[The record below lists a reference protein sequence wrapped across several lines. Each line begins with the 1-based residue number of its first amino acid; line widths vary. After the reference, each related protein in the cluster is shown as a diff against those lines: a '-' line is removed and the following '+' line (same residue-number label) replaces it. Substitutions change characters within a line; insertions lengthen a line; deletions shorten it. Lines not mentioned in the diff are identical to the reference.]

1 MRMVYYGDTKPRL
14 RTAVF
19 FSVHAGASLKKGV
32 FPHVNFGRQAVNRTL
47 REAESG
53 IEKRRSFAAMMAA
66 RAAFAAL
73 ILGVALLAACA
84 YGAFR
89 GIIDSAPEINPENI
103 TPMGYATNVYDAQGN
118 LTETLVMAGSN
129 REEATYDEFPQDLI
143 DAFVAIED
151 ARFWQHHGIDT
162 RSIMRAIVGVVKGDS
177 SSGGGSTITQ
187 QLIKNNIFNGGRE
200 KTFGEKLERKIQ
212 EQYLA
217 VQLEKM
223 MDKKEILTNYLN
235 TINLGN
241 NALGVK
247 VAARRY
253 FNKEVSDLT
262 LSECTVLAG
271 ITQNPSHL
279 NPITGQEA
287 NAEKRKIILRYMLE
301 QGYITR
307 EEQEEALADDVYSRI
322 QNVDVI
328 TKERATHT
336 YSYFTDALVEQVLE
350 DFRDKFGY
358 TDTQAHNLLYSGG
371 LSIYTTQDPE
381 LQDIVDSEVNNPEN
395 YPVTKYALEYRLSVQ
410 KPDGSTQNYSEENV
424 LAWHQ
429 EQGDDAFDGLYSTE
443 EEASA
448 DAAAYRA
455 SVVSEGDE
463 VLGETIHIVLEPQD
477 SFVLIEQSTGQ
488 VKALSGGRG
497 EKTASLSLNRASGT
511 FRQPGSTFKVL
522 STFAPAIDSCGQ
534 TLASV
539 YYDGPYEANGKK
551 FRNWYG
557 EDKYLG
563 WSSIRDGI
571 VYSMNIVAVRCL
583 METVTPQ
590 LGVEYCKK
598 FGITSLTDT
607 DYNPSLAL
615 GGLTEG
621 VSNLELTAAFAS
633 IANGG
638 VYTKPVF
645 YTKILDHDGKV
656 LIDNEPEQS
665 RVLKETTA
673 FLLTDAMAQSMVS
686 SRKFAQSGSN
696 VNSTSTRAKI
706 ANMSCAG
713 KSGTTSSNK
722 DVWFVGFTPY
732 YTAGIWGGCDAN
744 QSLTSGNGGNS
755 FHKDIWRKIMERIHA
770 DLTDTGFP
778 VPDGIVQAQVCRKSG
793 KLAVQGICDNDPR
806 GDAIYT
812 EYFARGS
819 IPTEMCD
826 KHTAVTVCSVSHQL
840 PNQYC
845 PSTTSRV
852 VMVVPDD
859 GATTDD
865 STLAVHGYCTIHNAM
880 TQLEE
885 RMQNQDDEDSESE
898 SADSGGTSATVSPAG
913 SGGTSPG

>member
-1 MRMVYYGDTKPRL
+1 M
-14 RTAVF
+14 
-19 FSVHAGASLKKGV
+19 
-32 FPHVNFGRQAVNRTL
+32 NFGRQAVNRTL
-47 REAESG
+47 RESESG
-53 IEKRRSFAAMMAA
+53 SEKRRNFLVMMAV
-66 RAAFAAL
+66 RTAFAAFL
-73 ILGVALLAACA
+73 LGIALLAALA
-84 YGAFR
+84 FGAVR
-89 GIIDSAPEINPENI
+89 GIIDSSPEINPAKI
-103 TPMGYATNVYDAQGN
+103 TPMGFATNVYDAQGN

-129 REEATYDEFPQDLI
+129 REEATYDELPQDLI

-151 ARFWQHHGIDT
+151 ARFWQHKGIDT

-217 VQLEKM
+217 VKLETM
-223 MDKKEILTNYLN
+223 MDKKVILTNYLN

-262 LSECTVLAG
+262 LSECAILAG
-271 ITQNPSHL
+271 ITQNPSRL
-279 NPITGQEA
+279 NPITGREA
-287 NAEKRKIILRYMLE
+287 NAEKRKVILRYMLE

-307 EEQEEALADDVYSRI
+307 EEEEEALADDVYSRI
-322 QNVDVI
+322 QNVDLI

-336 YSYFTDALVEQVLE
+336 YSYFTDALVEQVLD
-350 DFRDKFGY
+350 DFRDRFGY

-381 LQDIVDSEVNNPEN
+381 LQSIVDSEVNNPEN
-395 YPVTKYALEYRLSVQ
+395 YAVTKYALEYRLSIE
-410 KPDGSTQNYSEENV
+410 KPDGSTENYSEENV
-424 LAWHQ
+424 ITWHQ
-429 EQGDDAFDGLYSTE
+429 EQGDDAFDGLYPTE
-443 EEASA
+443 EAASA
-448 DAAAYRA
+448 DVANYRA
-455 SVVSEGDE
+455 SVLSEGDSI
-463 VLGETIHIVLEPQD
+463 LGETTHIVLEPQD

-497 EKTASLSLNRASGT
+497 EKTASLSLNRATGT

-522 STFAPAIDSCGQ
+522 SAFAPAIDSCGQ

-539 YYDGPYEANGKK
+539 YYDGPYEANGKQ
-551 FRNWYG
+551 FHNWYG
-557 EDKYLG
+557 DDRYLG

-590 LGVEYCKK
+590 LGIEYCRK

-607 DYNPSLAL
+607 DYNPSTAL
-615 GGLTEG
+615 GGLTKG

-645 YTKILDHDGKV
+645 YTRILDHDGKV
-656 LIDNEPEQS
+656 LIDNTPEQS
-665 RVLKETTA
+665 RVLKESTA
-673 FLLTDAMAQSMVS
+673 FLLTDAMAESMVS
-686 SRKFAQSGSN
+686 SRKFAQSGFS

-713 KSGTTSSNK
+713 KSGTTTNNK

-744 QSLTSGNGGNS
+744 QPLTSGNGGNS
-755 FHKDIWRKIMERIHA
+755 YHKDIWRKIMERIHA
-770 DLTDTGFP
+770 DLPDTGFP
-778 VPDGIVQAQVCRKSG
+778 VPDDIVQSQVCRKSG
-793 KLAVQGICDNDPR
+793 KLPVKGICSSDPR
-806 GDAIYT
+806 GDAVYT

-826 KHTAVTVCSVSHQL
+826 KHAAVNVCSVSHQL

-859 GATTDD
+859 GAATDD
-865 STLAVHGYCTIHNAM
+865 STLAVHGYCTIHSAV
-880 TQLEE
+880 TAAEE
-885 RMQNQDDEDSESE
+885 RGTDSASE
-898 SADSGGTSATVSPAG
+898 TDPEAEETASSSPGRRSSVTPAGGASPGANPSGGTQRIPE
-913 SGGTSPG
+913 PQN

>member
-1 MRMVYYGDTKPRL
+1 M
-14 RTAVF
+14 
-19 FSVHAGASLKKGV
+19 
-32 FPHVNFGRQAVNRTL
+32 NFGRQAVNRTL
-47 REAESG
+47 RESESG
-53 IEKRRSFAAMMAA
+53 SEKRRNFLVMMAV
-66 RAAFAAL
+66 RTAFAAFL
-73 ILGVALLAACA
+73 LGIALLAALA
-84 YGAFR
+84 FGAVR
-89 GIIDSAPEINPENI
+89 GIIDSSPEINPAKI
-103 TPMGYATNVYDAQGN
+103 TPMGFATNVYDAQGN

-129 REEATYDEFPQDLI
+129 REEATYDELPQDLI

-151 ARFWQHHGIDT
+151 ARFWQHKGIDT

-217 VQLEKM
+217 VKLETM
-223 MDKKEILTNYLN
+223 MDKKVILTNYLN

-262 LSECTVLAG
+262 LSECAVLAG
-271 ITQNPSHL
+271 ITQNPSRL
-279 NPITGQEA
+279 NPITGREA
-287 NAEKRKIILRYMLE
+287 NAEKRKVILRYMLE

-307 EEQEEALADDVYSRI
+307 EEEEEALTDDVYSRI
-322 QNVDVI
+322 QNVDLI

-336 YSYFTDALVEQVLE
+336 YSYFTDALVEQVLD
-350 DFRDKFGY
+350 DFRDRFGY

-381 LQDIVDSEVNNPEN
+381 LQSIVDSEVNNPEN
-395 YPVTKYALEYRLSVQ
+395 YAVTKYALEYRLSIE
-410 KPDGSTQNYSEENV
+410 KPDGSTENYSEENV
-424 LAWHQ
+424 LTWHQ
-429 EQGDDAFDGLYSTE
+429 EQGDDAFDGLYPTE
-443 EEASA
+443 EAASA
-448 DAAAYRA
+448 DVANYRA
-455 SVVSEGDE
+455 SVLSEGDSI
-463 VLGETIHIVLEPQD
+463 LGETTHIVLEPQD

-497 EKTASLSLNRASGT
+497 EKTASLSLNRATGT

-522 STFAPAIDSCGQ
+522 SAFAPAIDSCGQ

-539 YYDGPYEANGKK
+539 YYDGPYEANGKQ
-551 FRNWYG
+551 FHNWYG
-557 EDKYLG
+557 DDRYLG
-563 WSSIRDGI
+563 LSSIRDGI

-590 LGVEYCKK
+590 LGIEYCRK

-607 DYNPSLAL
+607 DYNPSTAL
-615 GGLTEG
+615 GGLTKG

-645 YTKILDHDGKV
+645 YTRILDHDGKV
-656 LIDNEPEQS
+656 LIDNTPEQS
-665 RVLKETTA
+665 RVLKESTA
-673 FLLTDAMAQSMVS
+673 FLLTDAMAESMVS
-686 SRKFAQSGSN
+686 SRKFAQSGFS

-713 KSGTTSSNK
+713 KSGTTTNNK

-744 QSLTSGNGGNS
+744 QPLTSGNGGNS
-755 FHKDIWRKIMERIHA
+755 YHKDIWRKIMERIHA
-770 DLTDTGFP
+770 DLPDTGFP
-778 VPDGIVQAQVCRKSG
+778 IPDDIVQSQVCRKSG
-793 KLAVQGICDNDPR
+793 KLPVKGICSSDPR
-806 GDAIYT
+806 GDAVYT

-826 KHTAVTVCSVSHQL
+826 KHAAVNVCSVSHQL

-859 GATTDD
+859 GAATDD
-865 STLAVHGYCTIHNAM
+865 STLAVHGYCTIHSAA
-880 TQLEE
+880 TAAEE
-885 RMQNQDDEDSESE
+885 WGTDSASETDPEDEETASS
-898 SADSGGTSATVSPAG
+898 SPGRRTSVTPA
-913 SGGTSPG
+913 GGTSPGANPSGGTQRIPEPQN

>member
-1 MRMVYYGDTKPRL
+1 M
-14 RTAVF
+14 
-19 FSVHAGASLKKGV
+19 
-32 FPHVNFGRQAVNRTL
+32 NFGRQAVNRTL
-47 REAESG
+47 RESESG
-53 IEKRRSFAAMMAA
+53 SEKRRNFLVMMAV
-66 RAAFAAL
+66 RTAFAAFL
-73 ILGVALLAACA
+73 LGIALLAALA
-84 YGAFR
+84 FGAVR
-89 GIIDSAPEINPENI
+89 GIIDSSPEINPAKI
-103 TPMGYATNVYDAQGN
+103 TPMGFATNVYDAQGN

-129 REEATYDEFPQDLI
+129 REEATYDELPQDLI

-151 ARFWQHHGIDT
+151 ARFWQHKGIDT

-217 VQLEKM
+217 VKLETM
-223 MDKKEILTNYLN
+223 MDKKVILTNYLN

-262 LSECTVLAG
+262 LSECAILAG
-271 ITQNPSHL
+271 ITQNPSRL
-279 NPITGQEA
+279 NPITGREA
-287 NAEKRKIILRYMLE
+287 NAEKRKVILRYMLE

-307 EEQEEALADDVYSRI
+307 EEEEEALADDVYSRI
-322 QNVDVI
+322 QNVDLI

-336 YSYFTDALVEQVLE
+336 YSYFTDALVEQVLD
-350 DFRDKFGY
+350 DFRDRFGY

-381 LQDIVDSEVNNPEN
+381 LQSIVDSEVNNPEN
-395 YPVTKYALEYRLSVQ
+395 YAVTKYALEYRLSIE
-410 KPDGSTQNYSEENV
+410 KPDGSTENYSEENV
-424 LAWHQ
+424 LTWHQ
-429 EQGDDAFDGLYSTE
+429 EQGDDAFDGLYPTE
-443 EEASA
+443 EAASA
-448 DAAAYRA
+448 DVANYRA
-455 SVVSEGDE
+455 SVLSEGDSI
-463 VLGETIHIVLEPQD
+463 LGETTHIVLEPQD

-497 EKTASLSLNRASGT
+497 EKTASLSLNRATGT

-522 STFAPAIDSCGQ
+522 SAFAPAIDSCGQ

-539 YYDGPYEANGKK
+539 YYDGPYEANGKQ
-551 FRNWYG
+551 FHNWYG
-557 EDKYLG
+557 DDRYLG

-590 LGVEYCKK
+590 LGIEYCRK

-607 DYNPSLAL
+607 DYNPSTAL
-615 GGLTEG
+615 GGLTKG

-645 YTKILDHDGKV
+645 YTRILDHDGKV
-656 LIDNEPEQS
+656 LIDNTPEQS
-665 RVLKETTA
+665 RVLKESTA
-673 FLLTDAMAQSMVS
+673 FLLTDAMAESMVS
-686 SRKFAQSGSN
+686 SRKFAQSGFS

-713 KSGTTSSNK
+713 KSGTTTNNK

-744 QSLTSGNGGNS
+744 QPLTSGNGGNS
-755 FHKDIWRKIMERIHA
+755 YHKDIWRKIMERIHA
-770 DLTDTGFP
+770 DLPDTGFP
-778 VPDGIVQAQVCRKSG
+778 VPDDIVQSQVCRKSG
-793 KLAVQGICDNDPR
+793 KLPVKGICSSDPR
-806 GDAIYT
+806 GDAVYT

-826 KHTAVTVCSVSHQL
+826 KHAAVNVCSVSHQL

-859 GATTDD
+859 GAATDD
-865 STLAVHGYCTIHNAM
+865 STLAVHGYCTIHSAV
-880 TQLEE
+880 TAAEE
-885 RMQNQDDEDSESE
+885 RGTDSASE
-898 SADSGGTSATVSPAG
+898 TDPEAEETASSSPGRRSSVTPAGGASPGANPSGGTQRIPE
-913 SGGTSPG
+913 PQN

>member
-1 MRMVYYGDTKPRL
+1 M
-14 RTAVF
+14 
-19 FSVHAGASLKKGV
+19 
-32 FPHVNFGRQAVNRTL
+32 NFGRQAVNRTL
-47 REAESG
+47 RESESG
-53 IEKRRSFAAMMAA
+53 SEKRRNFLVMMAV
-66 RAAFAAL
+66 RTAFAAFL
-73 ILGVALLAACA
+73 LGIALLAALA
-84 YGAFR
+84 FGAVR
-89 GIIDSAPEINPENI
+89 GIIDSSPEINPAKI
-103 TPMGYATNVYDAQGN
+103 TPMGFATNVYDAQGN

-129 REEATYDEFPQDLI
+129 REEATYDELPQDLI

-151 ARFWQHHGIDT
+151 ARFWQHKGIDT

-217 VQLEKM
+217 VKLETM
-223 MDKKEILTNYLN
+223 MDKKVILTNYLN

-262 LSECTVLAG
+262 LSECAVLAG
-271 ITQNPSHL
+271 ITQNPSRL
-279 NPITGQEA
+279 NPITGREA
-287 NAEKRKIILRYMLE
+287 NAEKRKVILRYMLE

-307 EEQEEALADDVYSRI
+307 EEEEEALADDVYSRI
-322 QNVDVI
+322 QNVDLI

-336 YSYFTDALVEQVLE
+336 YSYFTDALVEQVLD
-350 DFRDKFGY
+350 DFRDRFGY

-381 LQDIVDSEVNNPEN
+381 LQSIVDSEVNNPEN
-395 YPVTKYALEYRLSVQ
+395 YAVTKYALEYRLSIE
-410 KPDGSTQNYSEENV
+410 KPDGSTENYSEENV
-424 LAWHQ
+424 LTWHQ
-429 EQGDDAFDGLYSTE
+429 EQGDDAFDGLYPTE
-443 EEASA
+443 EAASA
-448 DAAAYRA
+448 DVANYRA
-455 SVVSEGDE
+455 SVLSEGDSI
-463 VLGETIHIVLEPQD
+463 LGETTHIVLEPQD

-497 EKTASLSLNRASGT
+497 EKTASLSLNRATGT

-522 STFAPAIDSCGQ
+522 SAFAPAIDSCGQ

-539 YYDGPYEANGKK
+539 YYDGPYEANGKQ
-551 FRNWYG
+551 FHNWYG
-557 EDKYLG
+557 DDRYLG

-590 LGVEYCKK
+590 LGIEYCRK

-607 DYNPSLAL
+607 DYNPSTAL
-615 GGLTEG
+615 GGLTKG

-645 YTKILDHDGKV
+645 YTRILDHDGKV
-656 LIDNEPEQS
+656 LIDNTPEQS
-665 RVLKETTA
+665 RVLKESTA
-673 FLLTDAMAQSMVS
+673 FLLTDAMAESMVS
-686 SRKFAQSGSN
+686 SRKFAQSGFS

-713 KSGTTSSNK
+713 KSGTTTNNK

-744 QSLTSGNGGNS
+744 QPLTSGNGGNS
-755 FHKDIWRKIMERIHA
+755 YHKDIWRKIMERIHA
-770 DLTDTGFP
+770 DLPDTGFP
-778 VPDGIVQAQVCRKSG
+778 VPDDIVQSQVCRKSG
-793 KLAVQGICDNDPR
+793 KLPVKGICSSDPR
-806 GDAIYT
+806 GDAVYT

-826 KHTAVTVCSVSHQL
+826 KHAAVNVCSVSHQL

-859 GATTDD
+859 GAATDD
-865 STLAVHGYCTIHNAM
+865 STLAVHGYCTIHSAV
-880 TQLEE
+880 TAAEE
-885 RMQNQDDEDSESE
+885 RGTDSASE
-898 SADSGGTSATVSPAG
+898 TDPEAEETASSSPGRRSSVTPAGGASPGANPSGGTQRIPE
-913 SGGTSPG
+913 PQN